1 VEFLDLAVQLADL
14 VLDAGQ
20 TRNPGLL
27 GKLHLLFLLAT
38 QDAKRG
44 KAERKAPLRC
54 TVLGVYRRGCHKQR
68 CKRAAEDSSK
78 MHEPLASELKPWM
91 GQGRGKPLAGGPAA
105 PASSRA
111 RDFGQILLMAAQ
123 QKRQH
128 CGCLFWMRETLPSG
142 GQSASG
148 ACQRRDGTAVLRPTG
163 NVVANGDRT
172 FLAVGDRLDA
182 VGSHTQRSQIVA
194 GGGGAPGTER
204 EVVFARAAFVRM
216 TFDDDL
222 VLRVLVE
229 PLRLTGQCL
238 LRVCADRRRVG
249 VEEDAVADIDGEV
262 LCGPWRRGTGAKAK
276 IGGAVGCLLR
286 GAAGQR

>member
-1 VEFLDLAVQLADL
+1 LRLPFLDARNLA
-14 VLDAGQ
+14 
-20 TRNPGLL
+20 P
-27 GKLHLLFLLAT
+27 
-38 QDAKRG
+38 RG
-44 KAERKAPLRC
+44 
-54 TVLGVYRRGCHKQR
+54 
-68 CKRAAEDSSK
+68 RA
-78 MHEPLASELKPWM
+78 
-91 GQGRGKPLAGGPAA
+91 
-105 PASSRA
+105 
-111 RDFGQILLMAAQ
+111 
-123 QKRQH
+123 
-128 CGCLFWMRETLPSG
+128 
-142 GQSASG
+142 ASG
-148 ACQRRDGTAVLRPTG
+148 AWRRRDGAAVLRPAG

-238 LRVCADRRRVG
+238 LRVCAARRRVRA
-249 VEEDAVADIDGEV
+249 EEDAGGDIDGAV
-262 LCGPWRRGTGAKAK
+262 LGGPWRAGAGAKAK
-276 IGGAVGCLLR
+276 RGGAVGCLLR